1 MLAASWLDLG
11 RVKPLCWV
19 GSAGEAKA
27 DAANAGPD
35 AGPEAGPEAEA
46 EVTSPDVLLWVPI
59 AVAVPVV
66 EVGEVLAAILS
77 SPG

>member
-11 RVKPLCWV
+11 RVRPVWWV

-27 DAANAGPD
+27 N
-35 AGPEAGPEAEA
+35 AGPEAE
-46 EVTSPDVLLWVPI
+46 VSSPEVLLWVPI

-66 EVGEVLAAILS
+66 EVGEVLATILS

>member
-27 DAANAGPD
+27 DAAN